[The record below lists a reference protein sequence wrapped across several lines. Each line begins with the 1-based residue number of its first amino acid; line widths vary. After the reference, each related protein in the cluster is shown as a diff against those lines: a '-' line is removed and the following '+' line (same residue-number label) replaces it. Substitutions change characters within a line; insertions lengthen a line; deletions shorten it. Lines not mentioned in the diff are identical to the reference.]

1 MFYLLFLIFTVISLF
16 YSLTYLVLIIIFFG
30 FFLSL
35 YQLELFTA
43 FLWLAE
49 CVVIFVSLMLLFY
62 IAVYDSTDKT
72 NIVINSL
79 KLGSILF
86 GFIFLIFNLVF
97 LSENEFFIPVELNI
111 SLFWD
116 DFYESLINDKMN
128 DLFGVMLSFYVFNSF
143 EFLLVGFL
151 LLLGSLICV
160 NLNRFIKTSKVYNY
174 STYFSIF
181 DFFKDSVKMGFLRKQ
196 NLTNQTKQPANSR
209 FVKSKVMK

>member
-1 MFYLLFLIFTVISLF
+1 LFYLLFLIFTVISLF

>member
-1 MFYLLFLIFTVISLF
+1 
-16 YSLTYLVLIIIFFG
+16 
-30 FFLSL
+30 
-35 YQLELFTA
+35 
-43 FLWLAE
+43 
-49 CVVIFVSLMLLFY
+49 MLLFY